1 MTLYEFVAQQRPELK
16 QTLRLHSLRIK
27 LFPGVTKHM
36 ISAGL
41 MLSMENA
48 QDVCA
53 YFQLPRA
60 VLEQLINSPKYKS
73 FSIAKKRGGLR
84 SIEAPEPR
92 LMKVQRALNH
102 GLQSLYMCN
111 PNPAVFGFVIN
122 EDNRTPASPIVQNA
136 MPHVGKP
143 YVLNIDLKDFFSSIR
158 AQRVKEI
165 FLSERF
171 RFNDQTATVLT
182 LLTTYQGHLP
192 QGAPTSPIIT
202 NFICAQMD
210 EAMRGISADRT
221 WTYTRYADDLTFS
234 ADVPFRQEEI
244 AQIRSIVEFNCFVIN
259 EKKIRQKGLGKR
271 KEVTGIVVNTKANVK
286 RKQIRQVRAMLFDLE
301 RNGRTAAAANH
312 FKNTPVVRENDQHV
326 FLNRLRGYISFIG
339 QVRGKDDPIFLRF
352 QEKMHEL
359 M

>member
-1 MTLYEFVAQQRPELK
+1 MTLYDFVEQQRPELK
-16 QTLRLHSLRIK
+16 QTLRLHTLKIK
-27 LFPGVTKHM
+27 FFPGVTKHM

-41 MLSMENA
+41 MLSLENA

-73 FSIAKKRGGLR
+73 FSIAKKRGGVR

-92 LMKVQRALNH
+92 LMQVQRALNH

-111 PNPAVFGFVIN
+111 PDPAVFGFVIN
-122 EDNRTPASPIVQNA
+122 EDNVSPASPIVQNA
-136 MPHVGKP
+136 LPHVGKP
-143 YVLNIDLKDFFSSIR
+143 YVLNIDLKDFFPSIR
-158 AQRVKEI
+158 AHRVKEM
-165 FLSERF
+165 FLSDRF
-171 RFNDQTATVLT
+171 RFNDHTATVLT
-182 LLTTYQGHLP
+182 LLTTHQGHLP

-210 EAMRGISADRT
+210 EAMRNVSLERA

-234 ADVPFRQEEI
+234 ADVPFREEAI

-271 KEVTGIVVNTKANVK
+271 KEVTGIVVNMKANVK
-286 RKQIRQVRAMLFDLE
+286 RNQIRQVRAMLFDLE

-312 FKNTPVVRENDQHV
+312 FKNSPVVRKNDQDV

-339 QVRGKDDPIFLRF
+339 QVRGKDDPIYLRF
-352 QEKMHEL
+352 QGKLQQL